1 MAGLTKTQINYL
13 ENKLNRAVSDKIENF
28 KKELGEGTTLGKEI
42 LKRVKA
48 GEVKFISD
56 KDIIKLFDDKL
67 NNGYSWYNPTASFDE
82 LISQSDRDKIQK
94 DLDKRETKIN
104 EYSNKLYLA
113 KQNALDKIVL
123 EGVAVEIAL
132 AELDKVK

>member
-13 ENKLNRAVSDKIENF
+13 ENKLERAVSDKIDDF
-28 KKELGEGTTLGKEI
+28 KKNLGEGTTLGQEI
-42 LKRVKA
+42 LKRIKA

-56 KDIIKLFDDKL
+56 KDLIKLFEDKIY
-67 NNGYSWYNPTASFDE
+67 GSYSWYNPTVAFNE
-82 LISQSDRDKIQK
+82 LISQADQDKIQK
-94 DLDKRETKIN
+94 DLDKRADKIN
-104 EYSNKLYLA
+104 KYSMKLSSA

-123 EGVAVEIAL
+123 EGVAVEVAL

>member
-13 ENKLNRAVSDKIENF
+13 ENKLSRAVSDKIDNF

-42 LKRVKA
+42 LKRLKA
-48 GEVKFISD
+48 GEIKFISD
-56 KDIIKLFDDKL
+56 KDLIKLFDDKIS
-67 NNGYSWYNPTASFDE
+67 NGYSWYNPTASFDE
-82 LISQSDRDKIQK
+82 LISQADRDKIQK
-94 DLDKRETKIN
+94 ELDKRESKIN
-104 EYSNKLYLA
+104 EYSMKLSSA

-123 EGVAVEIAL
+123 EGVAVEVAL